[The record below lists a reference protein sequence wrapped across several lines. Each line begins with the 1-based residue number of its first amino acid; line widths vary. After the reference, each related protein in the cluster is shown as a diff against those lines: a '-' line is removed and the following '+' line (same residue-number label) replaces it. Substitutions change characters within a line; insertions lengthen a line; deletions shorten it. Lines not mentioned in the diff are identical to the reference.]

1 MKLIKSAKSRWAAIF
16 GVSVLLTLFNN
27 CGGSEFR
34 ALHDDSVSSDSLDN
48 GRKRPPPA
56 PAPMP
61 TPDPAPAPAPTSQ
74 PAAIVSK
81 FPLPQ
86 PTDANVYVVDAMNG
100 NDSNPGTDAKP
111 WKTFQSH
118 FNTFNGPGKTVFLK
132 NGTYITT
139 GTLSFCQNGYQGKGG
154 GQPGSPMIIAAYP
167 GQKPVFDGQNKA
179 GLWALL
185 CNNVGNLVISGLKFV
200 NMRPGD
206 DGLITAVGRND
217 NVIIEFNEFENI
229 GNVGF
234 SSHVIYLGGQE
245 TEITGAS
252 EGQLNWKI
260 RSNKASDV
268 AGGFLH
274 VYHAGPLNTHD
285 IVVEN
290 NVVTNATWA
299 VILSRGGVSKF
310 TIQNNTFYD
319 VGFNSRN
326 QVAADAGQFECNYCR
341 GAGIDLDL
349 SGGGTM
355 TQNIIIRGNVIM
367 ARSGGRAF
375 ASPIGSGFKDEYNV
389 WGSVDNQAKPIAY
402 PSANQSYMGETR
414 LSVADFIKASAGRGL
429 GSLQVNPL
437 NLLNVDLTLKAGA
450 VAIDFAQTSIVTNDI
465 LMNARKG
472 TPDAGALEY

>member
-1 MKLIKSAKSRWAAIF
+1 
-16 GVSVLLTLFNN
+16 
-27 CGGSEFR
+27 
-34 ALHDDSVSSDSLDN
+34 
-48 GRKRPPPA
+48 
-56 PAPMP
+56 
-61 TPDPAPAPAPTSQ
+61 
-74 PAAIVSK
+74 
-81 FPLPQ
+81 
-86 PTDANVYVVDAMNG
+86 
-100 NDSNPGTDAKP
+100 
-111 WKTFQSH
+111 
-118 FNTFNGPGKTVFLK
+118 
-132 NGTYITT
+132 
-139 GTLSFCQNGYQGKGG
+139 
-154 GQPGSPMIIAAYP
+154 
-167 GQKPVFDGQNKA
+167 
-179 GLWALL
+179 
-185 CNNVGNLVISGLKFV
+185 
-200 NMRPGD
+200 MRPGD